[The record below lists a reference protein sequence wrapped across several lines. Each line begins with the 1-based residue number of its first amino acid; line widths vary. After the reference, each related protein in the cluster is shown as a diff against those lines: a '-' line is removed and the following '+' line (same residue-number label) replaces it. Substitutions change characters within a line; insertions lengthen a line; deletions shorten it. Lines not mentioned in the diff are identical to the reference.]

1 MGLQT
6 VSSGIRKHLKY
17 YEKNTMDNKL
27 LREKIR
33 IVWTVI
39 LVAILVVFLLT
50 GCKTK
55 TVLVPVKETKIEYRD
70 RLRVDS
76 IYNRDT
82 VQIYGRN
89 DTIFKDV
96 IRWRER
102 FRIDTVSVVKI
113 DSIPYPV
120 EVIQEVNKLT
130 KWQRWRLTILN
141 IIGGLIIVYIAFRI
155 GRAKLLL

>member
-1 MGLQT
+1 MKLKT
-6 VSSGIRKHLKY
+6 KRK
-17 YEKNTMDNKL
+17 
-27 LREKIR
+27 I
-33 IVWTVI
+33 WA
-39 LVAILVVFLLT
+39 AILTLGLILFFAT
-50 GCKTK
+50 GCKSVQPAIIEK
-55 TVLVPVKETKIEYRD
+55 TKIEYKD

-89 DTIFKDV
+89 DTIFKD
-96 IRWRER
+96 IIKWRER

-120 EVIQEVNKLT
+120 EVIREVNKLT

-141 IIGGLIIVYIAFRI
+141 IIGGLTAAYIAFRI
-155 GRAKLLL
+155 GKAKLLL

>member
-1 MGLQT
+1 
-6 VSSGIRKHLKY
+6 
-17 YEKNTMDNKL
+17 MDNKIH
-27 LREKIR
+27 REKIR
-33 IVWTVI
+33 IIWTI
-39 LVAILVVFLLT
+39 IPVAILVAFLLT

-55 TVLVPVKETKIEYRD
+55 TILVPVKETKIEYRD

-102 FRIDTVSVVKI
+102 FRVDTVSVVRI
-113 DSIPYPV
+113 DSIQYPV

-130 KWQRWRLTILN
+130 KWQRCSLTLLN
-141 IIGGLIIVYIAFRI
+141 IIGGLTIVYIAFRI
-155 GRAKLLL
+155 GKAKLLP

>member
-1 MGLQT
+1 MT
-6 VSSGIRKHLKY
+6 
-17 YEKNTMDNKL
+17 NKRDQKKRL
-27 LREKIR
+27 
-33 IVWTVI
+33 VWTVI
-39 LVAILVVFLLT
+39 LLAILVVFLLT

-120 EVIQEVNKLT
+120 EVIQEVNRLT

-141 IIGGLIIVYIAFRI
+141 IIGGLTVVYIAFRV
-155 GRAKLLL
+155 GKAKLWL

>member
-1 MGLQT
+1 
-6 VSSGIRKHLKY
+6 
-17 YEKNTMDNKL
+17 MDNK
-27 LREKIR
+27 KIR
-33 IVWTVI
+33 IVWTII

-70 RLRVDS
+70 RLRIDS

-89 DTIFKDV
+89 DTVFKDV

-102 FRIDTVSVVKI
+102 FRVDTVSVVRI
-113 DSIPYPV
+113 DSIPYAV
-120 EVIQEVNKLT
+120 EVIQEVNRLT
-130 KWQRWRLTILN
+130 KWQRWRLTMLN
-141 IIGGLIIVYIAFRI
+141 IIGGLIIVYIAFRV

>member
-1 MGLQT
+1 
-6 VSSGIRKHLKY
+6 
-17 YEKNTMDNKL
+17 MDNKL

-33 IVWTVI
+33 LVWTII
-39 LVAILVVFLLT
+39 LLAILIVFLLT

-70 RLRVDS
+70 RVRVDS

-82 VQIYGRN
+82 VQIYGIN
-89 DTIFKDV
+89 DTIFKDI

-120 EVIQEVNKLT
+120 EVIQEVNRLT
-130 KWQRWRLTILN
+130 KWQRWRLTMLN
-141 IIGGLIIVYIAFRI
+141 IIGGLVIVYVAFRV
-155 GRAKLLL
+155 GRAKSLL

>member
-1 MGLQT
+1 
-6 VSSGIRKHLKY
+6 
-17 YEKNTMDNKL
+17 MDNKI
-27 LREKIR
+27 RDQKIR
-33 IVWTVI
+33 LVWTVI
-39 LVAILVVFLLT
+39 LLAILVVFLLT

-70 RLRVDS
+70 RLRADS

-102 FRIDTVSVVKI
+102 FRVDTLSVVMI

-120 EVIQEVNKLT
+120 EVVKEVNKLT

-155 GRAKLLL
+155 GKAKLLI

>member
-1 MGLQT
+1 MKT
-6 VSSGIRKHLKY
+6 NYRTH
-17 YEKNTMDNKL
+17 ENTMANKL

-39 LVAILVVFLLT
+39 LIAILVVFLLT

-70 RLRVDS
+70 RLRIDS

-89 DTIFKDV
+89 DTIFKDI

-102 FRIDTVSVVKI
+102 FRVDTVSVVKI
-113 DSIPYPV
+113 DSIPYRV
-120 EVIQEVNKLT
+120 DVIQEVNRLT

-141 IIGGLIIVYIAFRI
+141 IIGGLIIVYVAFRV
-155 GRAKLLL
+155 GRAKSLL

>member
-1 MGLQT
+1 MT
-6 VSSGIRKHLKY
+6 
-17 YEKNTMDNKL
+17 NK
-27 LREKIR
+27 RDQKIR
-33 IVWTVI
+33 LVWTII
-39 LVAILVVFLLT
+39 LLAILIVFLLT

-76 IYNRDT
+76 VYNRDT

-102 FRIDTVSVVKI
+102 FRLDTVSVVRI

-141 IIGGLIIVYIAFRI
+141 IIGGLTAVYIAFRI
-155 GRAKLLL
+155 GKAKLLL

>member
-1 MGLQT
+1 MKLKT
-6 VSSGIRKHLKY
+6 KRK
-17 YEKNTMDNKL
+17 
-27 LREKIR
+27 I
-33 IVWTVI
+33 WA
-39 LVAILVVFLLT
+39 AILTLGLILFFAT
-50 GCKTK
+50 GCKS
-55 TVLVPVKETKIEYRD
+55 VQPVVVERVKIEYKD

-96 IRWRER
+96 IKWRER
-102 FRIDTVSVVKI
+102 FRLDTVSVVRI

-120 EVIQEVNKLT
+120 EVILEVNKLT

-141 IIGGLIIVYIAFRI
+141 IIGGLIIVYVAFRV
-155 GRAKLLL
+155 GRAKLWL

>member
-1 MGLQT
+1 
-6 VSSGIRKHLKY
+6 
-17 YEKNTMDNKL
+17 MDNK
-27 LREKIR
+27 KIR
-33 IVWTVI
+33 IVWTII

-70 RLRVDS
+70 RLRIDS

-89 DTIFKDV
+89 DTVFKDV

-102 FRIDTVSVVKI
+102 FRVDTVSVVRI

-130 KWQRWRLTILN
+130 KWQRWRLAMLN
-141 IIGGLIIVYIAFRI
+141 VIGGLIIVYIAFRV

>member
-1 MGLQT
+1 M
-6 VSSGIRKHLKY
+6 KAK
-17 YEKNTMDNKL
+17 
-27 LREKIR
+27 
-33 IVWTVI
+33 
-39 LVAILVVFLLT
+39 A
-50 GCKTK
+50 KTK
-55 TVLVPVKETKIEYRD
+55 TKQIIWAIILTLGLILFFATGCRSVQPVIVERIKIEYRD

-102 FRIDTVSVVKI
+102 FRVDTVSVVKI

-120 EVIQEVNKLT
+120 EVIQEVNRLT

-141 IIGGLIIVYIAFRI
+141 IIGGLVIVYIAFRV

>member
-1 MGLQT
+1 MKT
-6 VSSGIRKHLKY
+6 KAKH
-17 YEKNTMDNKL
+17 
-27 LREKIR
+27 R
-33 IVWTVI
+33 IWC
-39 LVAILVVFLLT
+39 AILLIGLMALFLT
-50 GCKTK
+50 GCKTR
-55 TVLVPVKETKIEYRD
+55 TILVPVKETKVEYRD

-102 FRIDTVSVVKI
+102 FRIDTVSVVRI

-120 EVIQEVNKLT
+120 EVIQEVNRLT
-130 KWQRWRLTILN
+130 KWQRWRLTMLN
-141 IIGGLIIVYIAFRI
+141 VIGGLVIVYIALRI
-155 GRAKLLL
+155 GKAKLLL